1 MIRKYK
7 NKKFNVSNWIDKE
20 YVVVDNE
27 KHELWD
33 YLQRNIENGNFYPDE
48 NTVECFNI
56 NGNLYTLDDILDRFN
71 TSYTYFDPKC
81 LEYPKQINGIIEDGC
96 YIGLLIEVD
105 EYGEKL
111 RVWDEIKY

>member
-7 NKKFNVSNWIDKE
+7 NKKFNVSNWIEKE

-33 YLQRNIENGNFYPDE
+33 YLQRNIEDGNFYPDE
-48 NTVECFNI
+48 TTVECFNI
-56 NGNLYTLDDILDRFN
+56 EGTLYTLDDIMDRFN
-71 TSYTYFDPKC
+71 KFYSGFDLNCK
-81 LEYPKQINGIIEDGC
+81 EYPEEINGVIEEDF
-96 YIGLLIEVD
+96 YHPILVEVD
-105 EYGEKL
+105 TYGERL